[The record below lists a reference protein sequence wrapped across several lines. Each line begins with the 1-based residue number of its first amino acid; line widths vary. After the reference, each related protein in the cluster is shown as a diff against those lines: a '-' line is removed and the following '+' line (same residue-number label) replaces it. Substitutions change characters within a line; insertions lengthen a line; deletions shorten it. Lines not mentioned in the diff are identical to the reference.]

1 MDLKTVIDSVT
12 DLSPTPKIL
21 PKLQTI
27 LRDPESGIDDV
38 IALLKM
44 DAPLTAQIVRLSN
57 SAAFAFAASNTDLEG
72 AVSCLG
78 FQEVYKVVGIVATG
92 QVLGRATP
100 VYKLETGELW
110 GNALKTAVIMDA
122 LAKPAKM
129 DPNTAYTMGLLHTIG
144 KVVINSY
151 YMDKGIE
158 IYSDEDED
166 SFIPDLERQLIGFDH
181 AQASAGLL
189 RKWAFPEESCV
200 PIEHYPYPLDAIDY
214 RDRACL
220 LHVAN
225 HATHFLKDDTH
236 VQTLRLDVAD
246 EILSIAGLDAFSL
259 QDALSE
265 AQEHLKEV
273 QEFMA
278 A

>member
-1 MDLKTVIDSVT
+1 MDLKTVIDSVK

-21 PKLQTI
+21 PKLQDM
-27 LRDPESGIDDV
+27 LRDPESGIEDV
-38 IALLKM
+38 IGLLKV

-57 SAAFAFAASNTDLEG
+57 SAAFAFTAPNTDLEG

-78 FQEVYKVVGIVATG
+78 FQEVYKVVGVVATG

-110 GNALKTAVIMDA
+110 ENSLKTAVIIDA
-122 LAKPAKM
+122 LAKRVKL

-144 KVVINSY
+144 KVVINSF

-181 AQASAGLL
+181 AQASAALL
-189 RKWAFPEESCV
+189 RKWSFPEESCS
-200 PIEHYPYPLDAIDY
+200 PIENYPYPLEATDY

-220 LHVAN
+220 LHLASIV
-225 HATHFLKDDTH
+225 TH
-236 VQTLRLDVAD
+236 VLKQDVDVRSLRLGVPEQILEAACID
-246 EILSIAGLDAFSL
+246 EFNFR
-259 QDALSE
+259 DALQE
-265 AQEHLKEV
+265 AQGNLKAV

>member
-1 MDLKTVIDSVT
+1 MDLKTVIDSVKN
-12 DLSPTPKIL
+12 LSPTPKIL
-21 PKLQTI
+21 LKLQAL

-38 IALLKM
+38 IELLKV

-57 SAAFAFAASNTDLEG
+57 SAAFAFTAPNTDLEG

-78 FQEVYKVVGIVATG
+78 FQEVYKVVGVVATG

-110 GNALKTAVIMDA
+110 ENSLKTAVIMDA
-122 LAKPAKM
+122 LAKKVGL

-144 KVVINSY
+144 KVVINSF

-181 AQASAGLL
+181 AQASSALL
-189 RKWAFPEESCV
+189 RKWSFPEESCL
-200 PIEHYPYPLDAIDY
+200 PIENYPYPLEATDF
-214 RDRACL
+214 RDKACL
-220 LHVAN
+220 LHIASVV
-225 HATHFLKDDTH
+225 THSLKDNVD
-236 VQTLRLDVAD
+236 VNTLRVSVA
-246 EILSIAGLDAFSL
+246 EQVLEAAGIDDFGFRE
-259 QDALSE
+259 ALSE
-265 AQEHLKEV
+265 AQGNLKAV
-273 QEFMA
+273 QAFMA